1 MRRRRSPSSINA
13 AVPVVQPPLKRAAST
28 GARALQQL
36 PNGARA
42 SDIVAPHPEA
52 HDAPACVHDAIT
64 SPPALC
70 APETSE
76 PGAVPAPKAVGSPPL
91 ALPAHSSYCLAVKAR
106 LFAKYRCAGQG
117 AVLWAPPRAYD
128 LSSLAAHAPCPPHPP
143 GVLVLLANADF
154 GALVSLKRG
163 E

>member
-1 MRRRRSPSSINA
+1 MTHRRSVRRRRSPSSINA
-13 AVPVVQPPLKRAAST
+13 SVPALQPPLKRAAST

-36 PNGARA
+36 PNGAHA
-42 SDIVAPHPEA
+42 SDSVAPHPRPSTEGDGA
-52 HDAPACVHDAIT
+52 ACVHDAVT
-64 SPPALC
+64 SPPAVC

-117 AVLWAPPRAYD
+117 APAHGGPFTCAMLQLHAQRRARYPA
-128 LSSLAAHAPCPPHPP
+128 LRRGVHPTR
-143 GVLVLLANADF
+143 
-154 GALVSLKRG
+154 RG
-163 E
+163 